1 MSIPDTPMSSLLALL
16 QNAEQTPPLKLLMEQ
31 WLLAHPVS
39 DILTELEIRAQM
51 LEIHAQDAIHRGDI
65 HRGHMLSV
73 LVAQIRVRIQAF
85 TSEVEAWAAAQGKKQ
100 HDG

>member
-39 DILTELEIRAQM
+39 DILTNLRYERRCLKFTRKTPFIAETYTV
-51 LEIHAQDAIHRGDI
+51 DTC
-65 HRGHMLSV
+65 SV
-73 LVAQIRVRIQAF
+73 SWSRRFEYASKRLPQR
-85 TSEVEAWAAAQGKKQ
+85 
-100 HDG
+100 